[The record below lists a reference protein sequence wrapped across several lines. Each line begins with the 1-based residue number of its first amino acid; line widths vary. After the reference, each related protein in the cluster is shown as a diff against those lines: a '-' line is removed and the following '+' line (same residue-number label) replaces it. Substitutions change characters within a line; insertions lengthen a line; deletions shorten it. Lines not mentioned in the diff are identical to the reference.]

1 MNIPQIEIMNLADGC
16 VEIRVGNQKG
26 VVSSFHL
33 IEPKANQLRA
43 AWIKA
48 NTGAFIP
55 SA

>member
-1 MNIPQIEIMNLADGC
+1 MNIPAIEIMSLEDGC
-16 VEIRVGNQKG
+16 VEVRVGNQKG

-48 NTGAFIP
+48 NSDAFIP
-55 SA
+55 CA